1 MNYLQDK
8 AKVRRCQEGSAGER
22 VKNMIANIIILML
35 GLGCAFLAV
44 GLWIDRLLNRP
55 IERRWR

>member
-1 MNYLQDK
+1 
-8 AKVRRCQEGSAGER
+8 
-22 VKNMIANIIILML
+22 MIANFIIVML

>member
-1 MNYLQDK
+1 
-8 AKVRRCQEGSAGER
+8 
-22 VKNMIANIIILML
+22 MIANIIIVIL
-35 GLGCAFLAV
+35 GLGRAFLAV